1 VATTAH
7 CNEPNHSDQNDF
19 LLRKESHMTDDTT
32 ALRITGV
39 DKDGNPIYWI
49 DTHDPGF
56 KALSET
62 LRDAEEAKAAKQ
74 NRGGK

>member
-1 VATTAH
+1 
-7 CNEPNHSDQNDF
+7 
-19 LLRKESHMTDDTT
+19 MTDDTT